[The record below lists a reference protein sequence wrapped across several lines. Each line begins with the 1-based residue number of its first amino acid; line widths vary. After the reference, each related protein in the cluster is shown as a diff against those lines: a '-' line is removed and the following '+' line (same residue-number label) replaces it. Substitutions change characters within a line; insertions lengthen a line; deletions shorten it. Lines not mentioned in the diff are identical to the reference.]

1 LPPDIRLAEATIV
14 PRRSPVVSPPPK
26 LHFAI
31 SRSIQ
36 IDTLYARQ
44 RVEDR
49 ERPFEVIS
57 SKFEVDR
64 NGVICMYICRE
75 RAVFI
80 WHLHLKGSKLTY
92 SSM

>member
-1 LPPDIRLAEATIV
+1 MPPDIRLAEATIV

-36 IDTLYARQ
+36 TDTLCARQ

-49 ERPFEVIS
+49 ETPFEVIS

-64 NGVICMYICRE
+64 NGVICMYVE
-75 RAVFI
+75 RG
-80 WHLHLKGSKLTY
+80 GSMY
-92 SSM
+92 CI